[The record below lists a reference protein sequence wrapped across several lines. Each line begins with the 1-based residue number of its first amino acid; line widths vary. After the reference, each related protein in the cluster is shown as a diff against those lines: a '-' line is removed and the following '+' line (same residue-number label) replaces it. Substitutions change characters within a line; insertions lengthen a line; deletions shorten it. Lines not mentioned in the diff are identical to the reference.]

1 MPIIYVDPVLIEQVL
16 VNLMKNAAEAMA
28 DVKPAS
34 VDGVIRVVA
43 DIEAGFVD
51 IRVIGGRAS
60 TKRPPSA
67 CLNRFTAPS
76 PMAWAWG

>member
-1 MPIIYVDPVLIEQVL
+1 MPYLCRPVLIEQVL

-51 IRVIGGRAS
+51 IRVIDQAGRRRS
-60 TKRPPSA
+60 DR
-67 CLNRFTAPS
+67 RAPV
-76 PMAWAWG
+76 